1 MQLLSVLNNTLKI
14 SYNPQDC
21 DLFIGDMLEF
31 VMPNNN
37 GVVAQ
42 VFKLEMDETSN
53 IAHLRI
59 FFTIKEG
66 NWIKWVGNIPP
77 KSSDIKKI
85 AEEEVLELFSQYSEN
100 SVAVGFLPQYGR
112 NFRVKTDNLEKTFL
126 LFDNDQNKVD
136 IFENFRKEFAK
147 KGQSFVIFDFKGDFK
162 EAKIPT
168 IKAIKDFKIPLNID
182 TLLSMYEKNFQYSSV
197 EMKLL
202 FDDVISQ
209 IKVFFQKSDEI
220 FVPFNIF
227 KSVVDNAS
235 PSIEL
240 SLLRNILEKY
250 KEKELFANLKSDFS
264 KMKNIFQKSTAYIVD
279 MSCVPQE
286 WQKDYILF
294 VLECLD
300 KSFVLLE
307 DNKIFKSS
315 KDIDQVFEKNKTLK
329 FITAVNYSSDLLG
342 EFVKRAHNL
351 ILAQPNKR
359 INYFPNLVEY
369 LSLLSQEE
377 FIYQGEQSKN
387 IPIMLQPAVE
397 KEDKKTLLKPESKP
411 AVQSKEKKEEVVFEK
426 IKPQKVEPVIQPKEE
441 LLEPIQ
447 SDEDMIEFEEI
458 SLDDLDSLED
468 IEELSANYTYDEPD
482 EIQEYEEIEFFEEPQ
497 ELHLEDET
505 LLADVDNMY
514 EEIPSAT
521 IEPTPSVQE
530 PISTEPNEPEAHQKP
545 SVPVKKPV
553 YEKQEELQEYKVPKK
568 EIKNPK
574 KFEKE
579 DTIIHPKYGRGIIK
593 RVVSHGERNL
603 YKIQFDENGIK
614 LIDLDTIE
622 VQKL

>member
-1 MQLLSVLNNTLKI
+1 
-14 SYNPQDC
+14 
-21 DLFIGDMLEF
+21 
-31 VMPNNN
+31 
-37 GVVAQ
+37 
-42 VFKLEMDETSN
+42 
-53 IAHLRI
+53 
-59 FFTIKEG
+59 
-66 NWIKWVGNIPP
+66 
-77 KSSDIKKI
+77 
-85 AEEEVLELFSQYSEN
+85 
-100 SVAVGFLPQYGR
+100 
-112 NFRVKTDNLEKTFL
+112 
-126 LFDNDQNKVD
+126 
-136 IFENFRKEFAK
+136 
-147 KGQSFVIFDFKGDFK
+147 
-162 EAKIPT
+162 
-168 IKAIKDFKIPLNID
+168 
-182 TLLSMYEKNFQYSSV
+182 LSMYEKNFQYSSV

-220 FVPFNIF
+220 FIPFNIF

-240 SLLRNILEKY
+240 SLLKNILEKY
-250 KEKELFANLKSDFS
+250 KEKGLFANLKSDFS
-264 KMKNIFQKSTAYIVD
+264 KMKSIFQKSTAYIVD
-279 MSCVPQE
+279 MSRVPQE

-294 VLECLD
+294 VVECLD

-342 EFVKRAHNL
+342 EFVKRAHSL

-397 KEDKKTLLKPESKP
+397 KENKKLPLKPEPKP
-411 AVQSKEKKEEVVFEK
+411 SMQPKEKKEEVVFEK
-426 IKPQKVEPVIQPKEE
+426 IKPQKVEPETQLKEE
-441 LLEPIQ
+441 EFFEPLPFE
-447 SDEDMIEFEEI
+447 DDMIEFEEI

-468 IEELSANYTYDEPD
+468 IEELSANYTYDEPE
-482 EIQEYEEIEFFEEPQ
+482 EIQEYEEVEFFEEPQ
-497 ELHLEDET
+497 ELHLEDEA
-505 LLADVDNMY
+505 LSSGVDDMY
-514 EEIPSAT
+514 EEISQT
-521 IEPTPSVQE
+521 SVEQSIPSVSQPQE
-530 PISTEPNEPEAHQKP
+530 PEQPQKP

-579 DTIIHPKYGRGIIK
+579 DTILHPKYGRGIIK